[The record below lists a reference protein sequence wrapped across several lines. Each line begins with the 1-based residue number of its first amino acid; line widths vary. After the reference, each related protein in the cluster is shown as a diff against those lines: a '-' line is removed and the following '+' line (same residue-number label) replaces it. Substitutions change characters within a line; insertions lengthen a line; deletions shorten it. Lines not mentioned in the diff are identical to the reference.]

1 MNSQIYLKVCLTVK
15 GYIYS
20 VREIYLTEKVSKE
33 LGFLRNVF
41 GVREDILSFRQKMC
55 HVIKLQVSSEIVN
68 NYSRADFL

>member
-20 VREIYLTEKVSKE
+20 DREIYLTEKVSKE

-41 GVREDILSFRQKMC
+41 GVREDILSFSQKMC
-55 HVIKLQVSSEIVN
+55 HELTSFVRDRE
-68 NYSRADFL
+68 